1 MPQQFNKD
9 YQMYNSLYIRPQSSP
24 FSKPLLNPYENQTI
38 PLQRHVA
45 GTRYFNKEC
54 SQESVSFT
62 KIL

>member
-24 FSKPLLNPYENQTI
+24 FSKPLLNPHENQTI

-45 GTRYFNKEC
+45 GTR
-54 SQESVSFT
+54 
-62 KIL
+62 